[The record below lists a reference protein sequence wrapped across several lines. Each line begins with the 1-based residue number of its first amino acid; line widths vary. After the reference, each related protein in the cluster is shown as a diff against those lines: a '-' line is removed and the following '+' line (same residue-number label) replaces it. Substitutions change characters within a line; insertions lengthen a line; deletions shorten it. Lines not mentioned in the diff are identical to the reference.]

1 MHECPPF
8 QRQTPAPL
16 PHAPRC
22 RRRGWNPGCRRLS
35 RMPETW
41 ARRHSLSY
49 EWIGAALRTIAG
61 VLACPVALGRCAAGS
76 VTTSRVATLP
86 AAARC
91 AHGRPPPGIKHHHPP
106 TCSHTSPMPTRHAP
120 PPPPHTHTQEK
131 IARLRTHSSVTTRWP
146 APFGQR
152 YGRDA
157 TSVIRKLAPKKM
169 NGVPTDSYFEP
180 PSYFCSISSNARSK

>member
-106 TCSHTSPMPTRHAP
+106 TCSHTSSMPMRHVPPP
-120 PPPPHTHTQEK
+120 PPPPHTHTY
-131 IARLRTHSSVTTRWP
+131 THAGKDSTFTNPLICNNKVASSVRAEVRP
-146 APFGQR
+146 RCYQR
-152 YGRDA
+152 H
-157 TSVIRKLAPKKM
+157 
-169 NGVPTDSYFEP
+169 
-180 PSYFCSISSNARSK
+180 